1 MITNEA
7 NVDPPQKRC
16 HTGRNGSSELQG
28 GPKRH
33 GATTRPNEGRKVSG
47 PKRNPIRQRSG
58 ACVCA
63 LQVCPFTQRLAPA
76 HLRAAIREAAAASE
90 LQSWRSHSWPSP
102 AVAGLTGG
110 TVAGAFTGARTRGA
124 RPPAS
129 AKTRS
134 QGAEAVSEAR
144 QRGCGGLRYVFLSA
158 SRGCPP
164 PPRKQHPCAPCAPAA
179 GLRRAPRS
187 PAHAPCLRASSDAR
201 SIQQVR
207 WAAAHGCLL
216 GGVSRAKAGA
226 RASPRRPRTGARGL
240 ALDSPALPRRS
251 RPRPRCQASRRA
263 PSSGWRR
270 RHGLCFPV
278 SRRAS
283 ARRCH
288 GDCCGS
294 TGRATRRHRSTCT
307 ASRKVPSQALRARRF
322 WSLQDF
328 RSLSP
333 GKDVRERPKIQKTP
347 NQGSGFWFLGNR
359 SPGGLLTTKGQTQM
373 KITRGN
379 YDGAKAAH
387 ARLSNETPKEKGQK

>member
-1 MITNEA
+1 M
-7 NVDPPQKRC
+7 
-16 HTGRNGSSELQG
+16 
-28 GPKRH
+28 
-33 GATTRPNEGRKVSG
+33 
-47 PKRNPIRQRSG
+47 
-58 ACVCA
+58 
-63 LQVCPFTQRLAPA
+63 
-76 HLRAAIREAAAASE
+76 
-90 LQSWRSHSWPSP
+90 
-102 AVAGLTGG
+102 
-110 TVAGAFTGARTRGA
+110 
-124 RPPAS
+124 
-129 AKTRS
+129 
-134 QGAEAVSEAR
+134 SEAR
-144 QRGCGGLRYVFLSA
+144 REDAAGCATSPGASA
-158 SRGCPP
+158 RGCPQP
-164 PPRKQHPCAPCAPAA
+164 PGKHHPCAPCAPAA
-179 GLRRAPRS
+179 GASAHTPKPRHVPSARARLGHARGQQRKASGGRRRAERTFRRYSAGVGPGPDVR
-187 PAHAPCLRASSDAR
+187 LRG
-201 SIQQVR
+201 Q
-207 WAAAHGCLL
+207 
-216 GGVSRAKAGA
+216 
-226 RASPRRPRTGARGL
+226 P
-240 ALDSPALPRRS
+240 
-251 RPRPRCQASRRA
+251 